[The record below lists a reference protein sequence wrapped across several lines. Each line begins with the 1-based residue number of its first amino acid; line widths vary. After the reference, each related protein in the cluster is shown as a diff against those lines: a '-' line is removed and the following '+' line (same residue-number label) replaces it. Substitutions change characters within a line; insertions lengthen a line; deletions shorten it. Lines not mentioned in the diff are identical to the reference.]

1 MVFASIQTADLVAR
15 CLAPLGALDGA
26 ACDRVAAYVGEL
38 VRYNERTNIYAQS
51 SYEHLPFHVLDSVT
65 LGLAI
70 AESATAAASGV
81 LDLGSGSGLP
91 AESRRPPPATRAY
104 GRSRGSGTH
113 TALLAQLRQSVP
125 SATTLHSKRQ

>member
-91 AESRRPPPATRAY
+91 SVLIAAVNPELPVYSFR
-104 GRSRGSGTH
+104 
-113 TALLAQLRQSVP
+113 LAAIRLP
-125 SATTLHSKRQ
+125 LD

>member
-51 SYEHLPFHVLDSVT
+51 SYECH
-65 LGLAI
+65 A
-70 AESATAAASGV
+70 
-81 LDLGSGSGLP
+81 LGSTVLCGSIT
-91 AESRRPPPATRAY
+91 SRKY
-104 GRSRGSGTH
+104 FCFMIH
-113 TALLAQLRQSVP
+113 L
-125 SATTLHSKRQ
+125 